1 MTPQPTPAI
10 EREQSTAMLNGNRR
24 TRPVRVRSNRNG
36 GIMRSSTR
44 LLGLMIIALAID
56 SGSANAQI
64 QLNGAGATFPY
75 PMYSKWFSL
84 YGKVDATSRF
94 NYQSIGSG
102 GGIKQISEQTVDF
115 GASDGP
121 MTDEQLAA
129 AKGGPIM
136 HVPTV
141 MGAVVLTYNVEGVK
155 TGLKLTPDVIADI
168 FTGRIVKWNDG
179 AIAKANPGVELPP
192 RDIVVVHRSDGSG
205 TSYIFTDYLSKVSA
219 NWRDKVGRGTAV
231 SWPVGLGG
239 KGNEGVTGL
248 VKQTPFSIGYVEL
261 IYALSN
267 DLPYA
272 SVKNKSGELVKPS
285 LESVTAAAAGVA
297 ADMPEDFRVSITDAP
312 GPAAYPISGM
322 TWLLVY
328 EKQKDAEK
336 GQKLVGFLN
345 WMLGDGQKQASDLH
359 YAPLPPAVATKA
371 LAALGKI
378 TTSDGKP
385 LLAK

>member
-1 MTPQPTPAI
+1 
-10 EREQSTAMLNGNRR
+10 
-24 TRPVRVRSNRNG
+24 
-36 GIMRSSTR
+36 MRSSTR
-44 LLGLMIIALAID
+44 LLGLTIAVLTLSA
-56 SGSANAQI
+56 GSAHAQL

-84 YGKVDATSRF
+84 YAKVDPTSRF

-121 MTDEQLAA
+121 MTDEQLSG

-141 MGAVVLTYNVEGVK
+141 MGAVVLTYNVEGVP

-168 FTGRIVKWNDG
+168 FTGRIVKWNDS
-179 AIAKANPGVELPP
+179 ALAKANPGVDLPP

-205 TSYIFTDYLSKVSA
+205 TSYIFTDYLSKVSQ

-261 IYALSN
+261 IYAMSN
-267 DLPYA
+267 ELPFA
-272 SVKNKSGELVKPS
+272 VVQNKAGQFVTPS
-285 LESVTAAAAGVA
+285 LESVTAAAAAAV
-297 ADMPEDFRVSITDAP
+297 ADMPDDFRVSITNGA
-312 GPAAYPISGM
+312 GPDVYPISGM

-328 EKQKDAEK
+328 QKQADAEK
-336 GQKLVGFLN
+336 GKKLVGFLD
-345 WMLGDGQKQASDLH
+345 WALTEGQKATADLH
-359 YAPLPPAVATKA
+359 YAPLPAAVATKA
-371 LAALGKI
+371 RASLAKI
-378 TTSDGKP
+378 TTADGKAI
-385 LLAK
+385 LGH